1 MARWFENL
9 PYTNFHD
16 LNLDWIV
23 KLMKQISDAEDAQ
36 NSDIA
41 DLKERVSDTEEWIRD
56 FNPDFIRAAVLE
68 YISSILATMIFVEI
82 TDAGYIVYHIPDGW
96 DAIVF
101 NTTELDIH
109 LELQPEYGHLVLSY

>member
-41 DLKERVSDTEEWIRD
+41 DLKERVSDTEKWIRNYD
-56 FNPDFIRAAVLE
+56 PNLIRATVLE
-68 YISSILATMIFVEI
+68 YISSILAAISFSNLFAISWLSNVDKFPST
-82 TDAGYIVYHIPDGW
+82 YIV
-96 DAIVF
+96 
-101 NTTELDIH
+101 NDI
-109 LELQPEYGHLVLSY
+109 